1 MSPRPG
7 SKEKPPA
14 SPDSFAKPSTY
25 LEAQARAGGRF
36 RLVTDFAPQ
45 GDQAQAIE
53 RLVAGLQDGRT
64 DQVLLGVTGSG
75 KTFTVA
81 KTIEAVNRPTLVLS
95 HNKTLAAQLYQEF
108 RSFFPENAVEYF
120 VSYYDYYQPEAYVPQ
135 TDTYIEKD
143 ASRNDEIDKLRLA
156 ASKALF
162 ERRDVIVVSSVSCI
176 YGLGAPETYY
186 DMLAY
191 LEVGDAQGMPALLA
205 RLVEMQYERTSMDL
219 TRGTFRVRGDV
230 LEIQPAYEDTAV
242 RVEFFGD
249 EIEKISRTDP
259 LRGTPLQRL
268 QRLALYP
275 RTFYAT
281 PRETMER
288 AIGSI
293 RLELDARMA
302 ELTAAN
308 RLLEAQRLHQRT
320 MFDLEM
326 MKELG
331 FCNGIENYSRHL
343 SGRAPGEPPP
353 TLLDYFPKDFLLVV
367 DESHVTLPQV
377 RGMFHGDRSRKQV
390 LVDYGF
396 RLPSALD
403 NRPLTYD
410 EFRARLNQVINVS
423 ATPGHEELGRVGGEI
438 VEQVIR
444 PTGLL
449 DPEIAV
455 RPVKG
460 QVDDLLAVV
469 REATAAGERV
479 LVTTL
484 TKRMAE
490 ELTNYFS
497 EVGVRCRYLHSD
509 IETLDR
515 VTILSDFRRGVFDCL
530 IGINLLRE
538 GLDLPEVAVVA
549 ILDAD
554 KEGFLRSETSLIQ
567 TAGRAARNLRG
578 RVLFYADAMTD
589 SMRRAIEETA
599 RRRGIQEAYNL
610 EHGIVPA
617 SIIKEIGSPLVRMA
631 NLDYYEIPTK
641 VSKADLPDAESLHRR
656 IADLEKKMRAAAKE
670 LDFETAAAI
679 RDEIR
684 GLRELEIFR

>member
-1 MSPRPG
+1 M
-7 SKEKPPA
+7 
-14 SPDSFAKPSTY
+14 
-25 LEAQARAGGRF
+25 
-36 RLVTDFAPQ
+36 
-45 GDQAQAIE
+45 
-53 RLVAGLQDGRT
+53 
-64 DQVLLGVTGSG
+64 
-75 KTFTVA
+75 
-81 KTIEAVNRPTLVLS
+81 
-95 HNKTLAAQLYQEF
+95 
-108 RSFFPENAVEYF
+108 
-120 VSYYDYYQPEAYVPQ
+120 
-135 TDTYIEKD
+135 
-143 ASRNDEIDKLRLA
+143 
-156 ASKALF
+156 
-162 ERRDVIVVSSVSCI
+162 
-176 YGLGAPETYY
+176 
-186 DMLAY
+186 
-191 LEVGDAQGMPALLA
+191 
-205 RLVEMQYERTSMDL
+205 
-219 TRGTFRVRGDV
+219 RGDV

-249 EIEKISRTDP
+249 EIEKITRTDP

-268 QRLALYP
+268 RRLALFP

-281 PRETMER
+281 PRETLER
-288 AIGSI
+288 AIGTI
-293 RLELDARMA
+293 RLELDSRMA
-302 ELTAAN
+302 ELTAAG

-331 FCNGIENYSRHL
+331 YCNGIENYSRHL

-403 NRPLTYD
+403 NRPLTYE
-410 EFRARLNQVINVS
+410 EFRERIHQVIAVS
-423 ATPGHEELGRVGGEI
+423 ATPAAEELERAGGEI

-449 DPEIAV
+449 DPEITV

-469 REATAAGERV
+469 REAAVAGERV

-490 ELTNYFS
+490 ELTNYFA
-497 EVGVRCRYLHSD
+497 EVGVRVRYLHSD

-554 KEGFLRSETSLIQ
+554 KEGFLRSQTSLIQ

-578 RVLFYADAMTD
+578 RVIFYADAMTD
-589 SMRRAIEETA
+589 SMKRAIEETA

-610 EHGIVPA
+610 EHGVIPA
-617 SIIKEIGSPLVRMA
+617 SIIKEIDSPLVRMA
-631 NLDYYEIPTK
+631 NLDYYDVPTK
-641 VSKADLPDAESLHRR
+641 VSRAELPDAESLRRR
-656 IADLEKKMRAAAKE
+656 IAELEKEMKAAAKE
-670 LDFETAAAI
+670 LDFERAAAM

-684 GLRELEIFR
+684 SLRELEIFRT